1 MSPVRVALIGCGSV
15 GRRIHAAGLR
25 LCPDVELALACSR
38 SKASAE
44 SLGAPETTQDYR
56 EVMAR
61 GDIDAVVIATPNNLH
76 REIALA
82 AFAAGKHVLCEKPL
96 ALNAAEAREM
106 RDAAETSGKVHM
118 TAFTY
123 EFIPAVRYLKKLV
136 DRGEL
141 GRIRSVRGAY
151 LRALAGH
158 TLGWRSTKA
167 QAGCGVLGD
176 IGSHLIHLCHWLA
189 GDIAR
194 LTATE
199 RKFRDDPASDV
210 EDWIAFLAEFK
221 SGAVGTFELSRIC
234 PGRGADITEEM
245 TIEVYGT
252 EGGALMSMA
261 DPRAVWLT
269 TSVPAKDPASR
280 LERFEIPE
288 SEWKLPGA
296 PRELS
301 DGDMRWSYRYDQA
314 FQFIQAI
321 REHRSATPSFSDGY
335 KTQEVLDAALRS
347 AQTRRWEN
355 VR

>member
-1 MSPVRVALIGCGSV
+1 M
-15 GRRIHAAGLR
+15 
-25 LCPDVELALACSR
+25 
-38 SKASAE
+38 
-44 SLGAPETTQDYR
+44 
-56 EVMAR
+56 
-61 GDIDAVVIATPNNLH
+61 
-76 REIALA
+76 
-82 AFAAGKHVLCEKPL
+82 
-96 ALNAAEAREM
+96 
-106 RDAAETSGKVHM
+106 
-118 TAFTY
+118 
-123 EFIPAVRYLKKLV
+123 RYLKKLV

-151 LRALAGH
+151 LMALAGH

-210 EDWIAFLAEFK
+210 EDWIAFLAEFE

>member
-1 MSPVRVALIGCGSV
+1 MSSVRVALIGCGSV

-25 LCPDVELALACSR
+25 LCPEVELALACSR
-38 SKASAE
+38 SLESAE
-44 SLGAPETTQDYR
+44 SIGAPEATQDYR

-61 GDIDAVVIATPNNLH
+61 EDIDAVVIATPNNLH

-96 ALNAAEAREM
+96 ALNGAEAREM
-106 RDAAETSGKVHM
+106 RDAATASGKVHM

-123 EFIPAVRYLKKLV
+123 EFIPAVRHLKKLI

-141 GRIRSVRGAY
+141 GEIRSVRGAY
-151 LRALAGH
+151 LMALAGH

-199 RKFRDDPASDV
+199 RKFRDDPNSDV
-210 EDWIAFLAEFK
+210 EDWIAFLAEFE

-252 EGGALMSMA
+252 KGGALMSMA
-261 DPRAVWLT
+261 DPRAIWLT
-269 TSVPAKDPASR
+269 TKAAAMDPASR
-280 LERFEIPE
+280 LERMEIPE

-301 DGDMRWSYRYDQA
+301 EGYPRWSYRYDQA
-314 FQFIQAI
+314 FQFIRAI
-321 REHRSATPSFSDGY
+321 REQVAAEPTFDAGY
-335 KTQEVLDAALRS
+335 RTQQVLDAALKS
-347 AQTRRWEN
+347 AQSRRWTD

>member
-25 LCPDVELALACSR
+25 LCPDAELALACSR
-38 SKASAE
+38 SKESAE
-44 SLGAPETTQDYR
+44 SIGAPETTQDYR
-56 EVMAR
+56 EVMSR
-61 GDIDAVVIATPNNLH
+61 DDIDAVVIATPNNLH

-106 RDAAETSGKVHM
+106 RDAAEASGKVHM

-141 GRIRSVRGAY
+141 GQIRSIRGAY
-151 LRALAGH
+151 LMALAGH

-176 IGSHLIHLCHWLA
+176 IGSHLIHLCHWIA

-194 LTATE
+194 LTATD
-199 RKFRDDPASDV
+199 RKFRNDPTSDV
-210 EDWIAFLAEFK
+210 EDWIAFLAEFE

-261 DPRAVWLT
+261 DPRALWLT
-269 TSVPAKDPASR
+269 TGAAAKDPANR
-280 LERFEIPE
+280 LERMEIPE
-288 SEWKLPGA
+288 SEWKLAGA

-301 DGDMRWSYRYDQA
+301 DGDPRWSYRYDQA
-314 FQFIQAI
+314 FQFIKSIQ
-321 REHRSATPSFSDGY
+321 EKTPACPTFEEGY
-335 KTQEVLDAALRS
+335 RTQKVLGAALES
-347 AQTRRWEN
+347 AQSKRWED

>member
-1 MSPVRVALIGCGSV
+1 
-15 GRRIHAAGLR
+15 
-25 LCPDVELALACSR
+25 
-38 SKASAE
+38 
-44 SLGAPETTQDYR
+44 
-56 EVMAR
+56 
-61 GDIDAVVIATPNNLH
+61 
-76 REIALA
+76 
-82 AFAAGKHVLCEKPL
+82 
-96 ALNAAEAREM
+96 
-106 RDAAETSGKVHM
+106 M

-123 EFIPAVRYLKKLV
+123 EFIPAVRHLKKLV

-141 GRIRSVRGAY
+141 GEIRSIRGAY
-151 LRALAGH
+151 LMALAGH

-176 IGSHLIHLCHWLA
+176 IGSHLIHLCQWLA

-199 RKFRDDPASDV
+199 RKFRDDPNSDV
-210 EDWIAFLAEFK
+210 EDWIAFLAEFA
-221 SGAVGTFELSRIC
+221 SGAVGTFELSRVC

-261 DPRAVWLT
+261 DPRAIWLT
-269 TSVPAKDPASR
+269 TKAAAQNPASR
-280 LERFEIPE
+280 LERVELPE

-296 PRELS
+296 PRALS
-301 DGDMRWSYRYDQA
+301 EGDPRWSYRYDQA

-321 REHRSATPSFSDGY
+321 RQQVAVEPSFQAGY
-335 KTQEVLDAALRS
+335 RTQQVLDAALES
-347 AQTRRWEN
+347 AQSRRWED

>member
-1 MSPVRVALIGCGSV
+1 MTTVRVALIGCGSV

-25 LCPDVELALACSR
+25 LCPDAELALACSR

-44 SLGAPETTQDYR
+44 SIGAPEISQDYR
-56 EVMAR
+56 EVMSR
-61 GDIDAVVIATPNNLH
+61 EDIDAVVIATPNNLH

-82 AFAAGKHVLCEKPL
+82 AFEAGKHVLCEKPL

-106 RDAAETSGKVHM
+106 RDAAEASGKVHM

-141 GRIRSVRGAY
+141 GEIRSIRGAY
-151 LRALAGH
+151 LMALAGH

-176 IGSHLIHLCHWLA
+176 IGSHLIHLCRWLA

-194 LTATE
+194 LTAAE
-199 RKFRDDPASDV
+199 RKFRDDPNSDV
-210 EDWIAFLAEFK
+210 EDWIAFLAEFE
-221 SGAVGTFELSRIC
+221 SGAVGAFELSRIC

-261 DPRAVWLT
+261 DPRAIWLT
-269 TSVPAKDPASR
+269 TKDAAKDPASR
-280 LERFEIPE
+280 LERVELPE

-301 DGDMRWSYRYDQA
+301 GGDPRWSYRYDQA

-321 REHRSATPSFSDGY
+321 KEKKAAHPTFEAGY
-335 KTQEVLDAALRS
+335 RTQKVLDAALES
-347 AQTRRWEN
+347 AQSRRWEA
-355 VR
+355 VG

>member
-1 MSPVRVALIGCGSV
+1 MSSVRIALIGCGSV

-38 SKASAE
+38 SQASAE
-44 SLGAPETTQDYR
+44 AIGAPETAQDYR
-56 EVMAR
+56 QVMSR
-61 GDIDAVVIATPNNLH
+61 DDIDAVVIATPNNLH

-82 AFAAGKHVLCEKPL
+82 AFEAGKHVLCEKPL

-106 RDAAETSGKVHM
+106 RDAAEASGKVHM

-136 DRGEL
+136 DQGDLGE
-141 GRIRSVRGAY
+141 IRSIRGAY
-151 LRALAGH
+151 LMALAGH

-199 RKFRDDPASDV
+199 RKFREDPNSDV
-210 EDWIAFLAEFK
+210 EDWIAFLAEFA
-221 SGAVGTFELSRIC
+221 SGAVGTFELSRVC

-252 EGGALMSMA
+252 QGGALMSMA
-261 DPRAVWLT
+261 DPRAIWLT
-269 TSVPAKDPASR
+269 TKAAAKDPANR
-280 LERFEIPE
+280 LERVELPQ

-296 PRELS
+296 PRTLS
-301 DGDMRWSYRYDQA
+301 EGDPRWSYRYDQA

-321 REHRSATPSFSDGY
+321 KQQEAVTPSFEAGY
-335 KTQEVLDAALRS
+335 RTQQVLDAALTS
-347 AQTRRWEN
+347 AQSRRWEE

>member
-1 MSPVRVALIGCGSV
+1 MSPLRVALIGCGSV

-38 SKASAE
+38 SQESAQ
-44 SLGAPETTQDYR
+44 SIGAPEITQDYR
-56 EVMAR
+56 DVMAR
-61 GDIDAVVIATPNNLH
+61 DDIDAVVIATPNNLH

-82 AFAAGKHVLCEKPL
+82 AFEAGKHVLCEKPL
-96 ALNAAEAREM
+96 ALNAEEAREM
-106 RDAAETSGKVHM
+106 LDAAEASGKVHM

-123 EFIPAVRYLKKLV
+123 EFIPAVRYLKTLV
-136 DRGEL
+136 DRGDL
-141 GRIRSVRGAY
+141 GEIRSVRGAY
-151 LRALAGH
+151 LMALAGH

-176 IGSHLIHLCHWLA
+176 IGSHLIHLCHWLT

-194 LTATE
+194 LTAVD
-199 RKFRDDPASDV
+199 RKFREDPASDV
-210 EDWIAFLAEFK
+210 EDWIAFLAEFD

-261 DPRAVWLT
+261 EPRALWLAT
-269 TSVPAKDPASR
+269 GDAAKDPANR
-280 LERFEIPE
+280 LERVEIPE
-288 SEWKLPGA
+288 SAWKLPGA
-296 PRELS
+296 PRDLNE
-301 DGDMRWSYRYDQA
+301 GDPRWSYRYDQA

-321 REHRSATPSFSDGY
+321 REDHSAKPTFKAGY
-335 KTQEVLDAALRS
+335 RTQQVLDAALES
-347 AQTRRWEN
+347 AVSRGWED

>member
-1 MSPVRVALIGCGSV
+1 MSPVRVALVGCGSV

-38 SKASAE
+38 SLESAE
-44 SLGAPETTQDYR
+44 SIGAPETTQDYR

-61 GDIDAVVIATPNNLH
+61 EDIDAVVIATPNNLH

-96 ALNAAEAREM
+96 ALNADEASEM
-106 RDAAETSGKVHM
+106 RDAAEASGKVHM

-141 GRIRSVRGAY
+141 GEIRSLRGAY
-151 LRALAGH
+151 LMALAGH

-199 RKFRDDPASDV
+199 RKFRDDPNSDV
-210 EDWIAFLAEFK
+210 EDWIAFLAEFE

-261 DPRAVWLT
+261 DPRAIWLT
-269 TSVPAKDPASR
+269 TKTAAKDPASR
-280 LERFEIPE
+280 LERMEIPE

-301 DGDMRWSYRYDQA
+301 EGDPRWSYRYDQA
-314 FQFIQAI
+314 FQFIRAIQKQAAA
-321 REHRSATPSFSDGY
+321 EPTFEAGY
-335 KTQEVLDAALRS
+335 RAQQVLDAALQS
-347 AQTRRWEN
+347 AQSRRWEN

>member
-1 MSPVRVALIGCGSV
+1 MSSVRIALIGCGSV

-38 SKASAE
+38 SRESAE
-44 SLGAPETTQDYR
+44 AIGAPETTQDYR
-56 EVMAR
+56 QVMAR
-61 GDIDAVVIATPNNLH
+61 NDIDAVVIATPNNLH

-82 AFAAGKHVLCEKPL
+82 AFEAGKHVLCEKPL
-96 ALNAAEAREM
+96 ALNSAEAREM
-106 RDAAETSGKVHM
+106 RDAAQASGKVHM

-136 DRGEL
+136 DQGEL
-141 GRIRSVRGAY
+141 GEIRSIRGAY
-151 LRALAGH
+151 LMALAGH

-199 RKFRDDPASDV
+199 RKFREDPNSDV
-210 EDWIAFLAEFK
+210 EDWIAFLAEFA
-221 SGAVGTFELSRIC
+221 SGAVGTFELSRVC

-261 DPRAVWLT
+261 HPRAIWLT
-269 TSVPAKDPASR
+269 TKAAAKDPASR
-280 LERFEIPE
+280 LERVELPE

-296 PRELS
+296 PRALS
-301 DGDMRWSYRYDQA
+301 EGDPRWSYRYDQA

-321 REHRSATPSFSDGY
+321 RQQKTVNPSFESGY
-335 KTQEVLDAALRS
+335 RTQEVLDAALKS
-347 AQTRRWEN
+347 AKSRRWEE